1 MFCDLLKSINITLQ
15 HLNDVVDEMY
25 TGIVTFFVQVH
36 LLLERLGTEEW
47 EESLLSP
54 LTDINRSF

>member
-1 MFCDLLKSINITLQ
+1 MFCDLFKSINVTLQ
-15 HLNDVVDEMY
+15 HLNDVVDVTY
-25 TGIVTFFVQVH
+25 TGIVTFFVHVH

-47 EESLLSP
+47 EESLPSP